1 MAKLSLQKGNSANIK
16 IYLKDESGNNILNS
30 KIVFLDACCSQM
42 IILNNFIRTLKKWF
56 LIVDIDYSEE
66 KGVVIENS
74 LGEQAIAGI
83 EKHLSDFLIFYAP
96 TVNSYKRL
104 R

>member
-1 MAKLSLQKGNSANIK
+1 VVGNA
-16 IYLKDESGNNILNS
+16 
-30 KIVFLDACCSQM
+30 
-42 IILNNFIRTLKKWF
+42 
-56 LIVDIDYSEE
+56 
-66 KGVVIENS
+66 

-104 R
+104 RYLIILFKYMIKKYFVFLNLFLNIYQIF

>member
-1 MAKLSLQKGNSANIK
+1 MVFNFQIISRITIK
-16 IYLKDESGNNILNS
+16 T
-30 KIVFLDACCSQM
+30 
-42 IILNNFIRTLKKWF
+42 II
-56 LIVDIDYSEE
+56 DIDYSEE
-66 KGVVIENS
+66 KGISIENA